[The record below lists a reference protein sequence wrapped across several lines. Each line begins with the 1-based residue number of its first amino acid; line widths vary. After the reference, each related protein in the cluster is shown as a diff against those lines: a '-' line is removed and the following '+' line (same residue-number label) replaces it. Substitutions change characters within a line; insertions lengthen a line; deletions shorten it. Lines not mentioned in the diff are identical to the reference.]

1 MSMMNFRISKK
12 LREKMRSMKY
22 INWSEELRKAIEQI
36 IDKEEKK
43 NPALAILLNERN
55 IITPDEGWKSLDEIK
70 KWRQIIRWKQ

>member
-1 MSMMNFRISKK
+1 
-12 LREKMRSMKY
+12 MKY